1 MVPWQVINKLSTDV
15 VPSEL
20 EETPTILLSEILGT
34 LMLGESVL
42 DYVHDAK
49 KRLLGPDPVI
59 IPPGGCQYATLVE
72 CHDLESITRVK
83 SWGGLDLSV
92 RDLASCSVESK
103 LSI

>member
-1 MVPWQVINKLSTDV
+1 
-15 VPSEL
+15 
-20 EETPTILLSEILGT
+20 
-34 LMLGESVL
+34 MLGESVL